1 MRTGGWHPSL
11 ADLMDSDVISVCAGS
26 GGVDRPP
33 GSILAGV
40 FELTSV
46 MGAALVR
53 VRSFL
58 EFVQQLVCV
67 CVGGGGKYGYEQVW
81 VGGQGLKG
89 RGAVEGLCSQFY
101 SVFQLQVSSLLS
113 NVFKLLMTHKVRRPA
128 EPSPALWSGWWG
140 GVWGS
145 RRVATGC

>member
-1 MRTGGWHPSL
+1 MRSGGWHP

-26 GGVDRPP
+26 GGVDGPP
-33 GSILAGV
+33 GSIPAGV

-46 MGAALVR
+46 MGAALVC

-67 CVGGGGKYGYEQVW
+67 CAGVGGGCEYGYELVW

-89 RGAVEGLCSQFY
+89 RGAVEGALQ
-101 SVFQLQVSSLLS
+101 SVLFCFPASSFQ
-113 NVFKLLMTHKVRRPA
+113 
-128 EPSPALWSGWWG
+128 PSVECL
-140 GVWGS
+140 
-145 RRVATGC
+145 